1 MNAIVVITVVKALI
15 VKSSDK
21 SLKVLDFKN
30 LSLAKIFFVKIGFV
44 KRACTTARPEIP
56 EGARKEAEL
65 IFHHEIVSIALKNSI
80 PTSHLCLVKPYTPMS
95 SQKMAARSSNHV
107 YVAGFTYK

>member
-30 LSLAKIFFVKIGFV
+30 LSLAKFFFVKIGFV

-65 IFHHEIVSIALKNSI
+65 IFHHEIESKVKKYSILASLVINIDQKYAPVSSRTMAAKNS
-80 PTSHLCLVKPYTPMS
+80 K
-95 SQKMAARSSNHV
+95 HV
-107 YVAGFTYK
+107 YGARFT